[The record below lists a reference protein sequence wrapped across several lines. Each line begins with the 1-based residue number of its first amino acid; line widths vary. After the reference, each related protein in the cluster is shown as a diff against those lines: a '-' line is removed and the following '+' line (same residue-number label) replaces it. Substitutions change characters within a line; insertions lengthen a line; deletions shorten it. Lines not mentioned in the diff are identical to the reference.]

1 MQLLKILVIV
11 PVSEL
16 RTGKEKGVSE
26 LQTGREKGVSK
37 QGTGREYE
45 SQILDQKRKWVSNIG
60 PEKKMGFKYWTGN
73 LGHQLKEN
81 MSI

>member
-1 MQLLKILVIV
+1 MQFLKILVIV

-45 SQILDQKRKWVSNIG
+45 FQILDQKRK
-60 PEKKMGFKYWTGN
+60 
-73 LGHQLKEN
+73 
-81 MSI
+81 